1 MSLRWILLSG
11 NSSLN
16 KTRKLTLVAVLL
28 ATAIALH
35 VIERSIPIPTNIP
48 GLKLGL
54 ANIVTVVTIFLLRKP
69 QIFSFV
75 IIRVTITTLFFS
87 GLTAFWFSLT
97 GALFSLSIMMIIA
110 YKFPGKFSISSM
122 SIIGALAHNIGQ
134 LTIAAIIIRTWSLFY
149 YFPVIMLSAIVA
161 GFFVGVSSSRLLKF
175 LYNRKFLIRNKEYEI
190 LALKE

>member
-1 MSLRWILLSG
+1 MSS

-54 ANIVTVVTIFLLRKP
+54 ANIVTIVTIFLLRKP
-69 QIFSFV
+69 QVIIFV
-75 IIRVTITTLFFS
+75 IIRVMITTLFFS

-97 GALFSLSIMMIIA
+97 GALFSLLIMMIIA
-110 YKFPGKFSISSM
+110 YKLPSKFSIVSM
-122 SIIGALAHNIGQ
+122 SIIGALAHNFGQ

-149 YFPVIMLSAIVA
+149 YFPIIMFSAIIA
-161 GFFVGVSSSRLLKF
+161 GFFIGVSSARLLKF
-175 LYNRKFLIRNKEYEI
+175 LNNRNLLLKKKEYQLI
-190 LALKE
+190 ATKE

>member
-35 VIERSIPIPTNIP
+35 VIERSIPLPTNIP

-54 ANIVTVVTIFLLRKP
+54 ANIVTIVTMFLLKKSHV
-69 QIFSFV
+69 FSFV
-75 IIRVTITTLFFS
+75 IIRVMITTLFFS

-97 GALFSLSIMMIIA
+97 GAIFSLLIMMIIA
-110 YKFPGKFSISSM
+110 YKFPEKFSITSM
-122 SIIGALAHNIGQ
+122 SIIGALAHNLGQ
-134 LTIAAIIIRTWSLFY
+134 LTIAAIIINTWSLFY
-149 YFPVIMLSAIVA
+149 YFPIIMLSAIVA
-161 GFFVGVSSSRLLKF
+161 GLFIGISSSRLLNF
-175 LYNRKFLIRNKEYEI
+175 LYNRKFLLREKEYEI
-190 LALKE
+190 IA